1 MEFYLPSLFLLLVAL
16 LVIFTVIPNF
26 TPYLIGIIAIIG
38 LILTVY
44 NHYTLFGQEYKYMPF
59 FDRAKS
65 FAPTVLIG
73 MVVVFAVGYILFL
86 FGSKGGNASLPS
98 ISRRIPPPST
108 STNILTNGIGNGLKR
123 LGLVDDDR
131 SVSRNNALSI
141 SPSLENNIGSSTRR
155 RVEESR
161 WKRAV

>member
-1 MEFYLPSLFLLLVAL
+1 MTPYFMVLIAVAGLVA
-16 LVIFTVIPNF
+16 T
-26 TPYLIGIIAIIG
+26 A
-38 LILTVY
+38 Y
-44 NHYTLFGQEYKYMPF
+44 NHYNLFGEEYKYMPF
-59 FDRAKS
+59 FDKAKS

-73 MVVVFAVGYILFL
+73 MVVLFAIGYILFL
-86 FGSKGGNASLPS
+86 FGSKGGSASLPS

-131 SVSRNNALSI
+131 SASRNNALSI
-141 SPSLENNIGSSTRR
+141 SPSLENNIGSTTRR